1 MVPHMSMWML
11 FGLAT
16 SPLADAHI
24 HIAKPVPYG
33 LSALGHDLKA
43 PISDDLSF
51 PCHNNFNFSGEVP
64 EMVVGEDQQ
73 LVFYPQ
79 IDEDGYDEPAVHGGG
94 TCQLSITLDVPP
106 TSQSTFKVIK
116 TIEGGCPGLSNEDGT
131 TRAVNSFTYQIP
143 KIALNGQQTLVWTWF
158 PVMSSDPEMYMNCA
172 PINVSGGTQD
182 TSAFDQLPDMLVAN
196 YDREG
201 IKAAKLQAKE
211 YPASG
216 PCMKP
221 EGDNGKSVMVVPD
234 PGEVLERGEKNT
246 LYATVTATGQ
256 CGKTASGGA
265 ATVGSASAESS
276 TPQPLV
282 TSTPAVVAI
291 AAGGGFIE
299 TAAEVS
305 EAAAA
310 EAPSTTF
317 ATTTVAPPQSSGNA
331 VAAANQA
338 STPASAT
345 PTNGSD
351 NSQCTGSNNGQLVC
365 NGTTHFGICNWG
377 KVVWQSVADGTVC
390 ENGTIKAANNARAVA
405 EVKLKRAHGHAHE
418 RLSPVGR
425 QFHA

>member
-1 MVPHMSMWML
+1 
-11 FGLAT
+11 
-16 SPLADAHI
+16 
-24 HIAKPVPYG
+24 
-33 LSALGHDLKA
+33 
-43 PISDDLSF
+43 
-51 PCHNNFNFSGEVP
+51 
-64 EMVVGEDQQ
+64 MVVGEDQQ

-79 IDEDGYDEPAVHGGG
+79 INEGGIEKPAVHGGG

-116 TIEGGCPGLSNEDGT
+116 TIEGGCPGYSDAEGNNVI
-131 TRAVNSFTYQIP
+131 VNDFTYQIP
-143 KIALNGQQTLVWTWF
+143 KVVPDGESVLVWTWF
-158 PVMSSDPEMYMNCA
+158 PVYSYDPEMYMNCA
-172 PINVSGGTQD
+172 PINVSGGAQD

-196 YDREG
+196 YDAETIKSLYDQEG
-201 IKAAKLQAKE
+201 G

-216 PCMKP
+216 PCAKP
-221 EGDNGKSVMVVPD
+221 QGNSVMLVPD
-234 PGEVLERGEKNT
+234 PGEVLERDEPK
-246 LYATVTATGQ
+246 ATKTSAVPSTVFATGK

-265 ATVGSASAESS
+265 ATVGLASAESS

-282 TSTPAVVAI
+282 TSTPVVVAGEPV

-305 EAAAA
+305 EAAA
-310 EAPSTTF
+310 EFPSTTF
-317 ATTTVAPPQSSGNA
+317 ATTTVAPPQSSSNA